1 MNDGRRRPVA
11 RTAAAAAA
19 AAGAAYPRRAS
30 HSPLAGRPSYTA
42 GDRSARRP
50 HAIAARADREHR
62 AVASSVRQRRRL
74 HPRLPSRPDDVA
86 RPRKNPFQSST
97 GGEVEHAGHRSAAF
111 RPARI
116 AKQTVA
122 DPTTVGGETPRER
135 APVERMTLPRFD
147 AVRRPENVQ
156 AADLDTRRCY

>member
-1 MNDGRRRPVA
+1 VP
-11 RTAAAAAA
+11 
-19 AAGAAYPRRAS
+19 PI
-30 HSPLAGRPSYTA
+30 HPSPAVRLILPATVRL
-42 GDRSARRP
+42 
-50 HAIAARADREHR
+50 ADRTRSQPEPT
-62 AVASSVRQRRRL
+62 ASIAPS
-74 HPRLPSRPDDVA
+74 RLPSVSGVVSIHDF
-86 RPRKNPFQSST
+86 RKNPFQSST